1 MPTGY
6 YVIQRTGIEAG
17 DGTVVPTPEYITGAD
32 GITGATGVV
41 RSVPA
46 DVSLDPGEYPD
57 VWVGKVQGTTDALD
71 RLSGQSGAVEV
82 TAEDWATYAQEG
94 TAAAL
99 ADAETS
105 FTVSPEGE

>member
-6 YVIQRTGIEAG
+6 FVIRRTGIEAG
-17 DGTVVPTPEYITGAD
+17 DGTVQPTPEYISTAD
-32 GITGATGVV
+32 GITGATGLV

-46 DVSLDPGEYPD
+46 DIPLDPTEYPD
-57 VWVGKVQGTTDALD
+57 VWVGKVQGTTAALD
-71 RLSGQSGAVEV
+71 RLSGQSGAVGV
-82 TAEDWATYAQEG
+82 PAGDWAAYVQAG
-94 TAAAL
+94 TDTAL